1 MHLSLNRISV
11 QYWEHNL
18 GIALAENMK
27 TNSDR
32 LLKSKQVS
40 QVVEDDD
47 SGEEIILPKRRRMT
61 TNETV
66 GFVAPS
72 SDEER

>member
-1 MHLSLNRISV
+1 
-11 QYWEHNL
+11 
-18 GIALAENMK
+18 MK